1 MRVARLEPQV
11 GRRLGLVALMFAVA
25 FVLAPVTPAFAQ
37 EAPKPPALAFD
48 GDAGLVLL
56 YVKAD
61 KTADFDAMMAKLKE
75 AFGKL
80 DSPEVKQQAASLKVF
95 RAPNGPAPP
104 GAVLYVMLAD
114 PSVKNVEYAFLPILY
129 KAFPAEAKAF
139 SEKWA
144 EVKHAQSAV
153 VLKDLVLV
161 TKMQ

>member
-1 MRVARLEPQV
+1 MRVARFEPQV
-11 GRRLGLVALMFAVA
+11 GRRLGLVALMLAVA

-37 EAPKPPALAFD
+37 EPPKPALAFD
-48 GDAGLVLL
+48 GDAGMMLL
-56 YVKAD
+56 YVKAE
-61 KTADFDAMMAKLKE
+61 KTADFDAMMEKLKE
-75 AFGKL
+75 AFGKI

-95 RAPNGPAPP
+95 KAPNGPAPP

-114 PSVKNVEYAFLPILY
+114 PSVKGVEYAFLPILY

-144 EVKHAQSAV
+144 EVKHTQAPV
-153 VLKDLVLV
+153 VWKDLVLV